1 VQRGLEVHVLDQVR
15 EGAKPTLVADLGATY
30 HCDGFDD
37 AVTGGRPDIV
47 VEATGA
53 GPLVLA
59 AMAGTGSYGL
69 TCLTGVSAVGR
80 RIEMDAGG
88 LNREIVL
95 ENDAVFGS
103 VNANLRHY
111 RAAAEALARADS
123 AWLQRLITRRVALAD
138 FDEALRPSPD
148 DVKVVLTLG

>member
-1 VQRGLEVHVLDQVR
+1 VLDRVST
-15 EGAKPTLVADLGATY
+15 GAKPELVADLGATY
-30 HCDGFDD
+30 HCGDFDD
-37 AVTGGRPDIV
+37 AVAARRPDIV

-53 GPLVLA
+53 APLVLA

-69 TCLTGVSAVGR
+69 TCLTGVSPVGR
-80 RIEMDAGG
+80 RIQVDAGG

-111 RAAAEALARADS
+111 RAAAEALAAADVS
-123 AWLQRLITRRVALAD
+123 WLRRLITRRVPLAD
-138 FDEALRPSPD
+138 FAEALRPSPD
-148 DVKVVLTLG
+148 DVKVVLTLRD